1 VRADPK
7 VNAPILDNQ
16 WLALLLETGVVG
28 VAAMGWILVR
38 TVRRTGRRA
47 RRDDSDEAWLMAA
60 FTASIG
66 AFAIGMFTYD
76 TFSFIQVTFLLF
88 LLLGLVSADLRR
100 RPVHATLPVAVRQPA
115 PVH

>member
-1 VRADPK
+1 
-7 VNAPILDNQ
+7 
-16 WLALLLETGVVG
+16 
-28 VAAMGWILVR
+28 
-38 TVRRTGRRA
+38 
-47 RRDDSDEAWLMAA
+47 
-60 FTASIG
+60 
-66 AFAIGMFTYD
+66 MFTYD

>member
-1 VRADPK
+1 
-7 VNAPILDNQ
+7 
-16 WLALLLETGVVG
+16 
-28 VAAMGWILVR
+28 
-38 TVRRTGRRA
+38 VRRTGRRA

-100 RPVHATLPVAVRQPA
+100 RPVHATLPVAARQPA